1 VGKNLAMTAENQA
14 TEWIRSRKT
23 AEYSQICRLPAC
35 RRKYSAKKL
44 RPVSVASSGTDRRAF
59 QAPFFHDFHN
69 FQKNPTRRVTDSTR
83 FAVKE
88 VKATKMTTIRNTTS
102 NPECTK
108 FVLAAAIR
116 LANAPVKRVCNGFV
130 AVSGGLLD
138 WTLLRHRSSDAV
150 NGVGGR
156 Y

>member
-1 VGKNLAMTAENQA
+1 MTAEKPGNRVDSV
-14 TEWIRSRKT
+14 EKT
-23 AEYSQICRLPAC
+23 AGYSLICRLPAC
-35 RRKYSAKKL
+35 LRKYSAKKL

-59 QAPFFHDFHN
+59 QAPFSHDFHN

-108 FVLAAAIR
+108 FVLATALR

-156 Y
+156 N